1 MRNFSSELC
10 ECVCEKTPIDVCV
23 FVLVVSLRKQIIE
36 SQKLH
41 RWRFCSTCARAT
53 LSARAALDSDAVTC
67 PRGLRLLLGKKKMK
81 SWIFITANLEIGA
94 HNAISVVFF
103 FFFFGEAAA
112 KRRREE
118 LGSWAL
124 ETSE

>member
-36 SQKLH
+36 LQKLH
-41 RWRFCSTCARAT
+41 RWRFCSTCARAI

-103 FFFFGEAAA
+103 LFISEKRQPKDAEKNLAA
-112 KRRREE
+112 
-118 LGSWAL
+118 GP
-124 ETSE
+124 